1 MDLSLIT
8 LRVLH
13 IVSGVFWTGG
23 VFFFTLIMEPRLR
36 ALGPTIQ
43 RPAMQSITPVM
54 GPAFAIAG
62 LISMV
67 TGVAI
72 VFVLRSGDLSG
83 VFDTRWGW
91 AILVGFIST
100 LIAATIGFGF
110 ALRTVRR
117 MRDVATGFEG
127 RPPNPDEMQL
137 MQSLSARLIVLGRTV
152 FVFLLITLLAMAS
165 ARFLGA

>member
-1 MDLSLIT
+1 MT
-8 LRVLH
+8 C
-13 IVSGVFWTGG
+13 VFQM
-23 VFFFTLIMEPRLR
+23 LQRR

-54 GPAFAIAG
+54 GPAFATAG
-62 LISMV
+62 AITIV

-72 VFVLRSGDLSG
+72 VLVLRSGDLSG
-83 VFDTRWGW
+83 IFDTRWGW
-91 AILVGFIST
+91 AILVGFVST
-100 LIAATIGFGF
+100 LIAAVIGFGF

-117 MRDVATGFEG
+117 MHGVAAGFEG

-137 MQSLSARLIVLGRTV
+137 LQSLSARLIVLGRTV

-165 ARFLGA
+165 ARFV

>member
-1 MDLSLIT
+1 MDLGLIT

-13 IVSGVFWTGG
+13 IVSGVFWAGG

-62 LISMV
+62 VISMV
-67 TGVAI
+67 TGIAI
-72 VFVLRSGDLSG
+72 VFVLRSGDLSS
-83 VFDTRWGW
+83 VFDSRWGW
-91 AILVGFIST
+91 TILVGFIST
-100 LIAATIGFGF
+100 LIAAAIGFGS
-110 ALRTVRR
+110 ALKTVRL

-127 RPPNPDEMQL
+127 RSPNPDEMQL
-137 MQSLSARLIVLGRTV
+137 LQSLSARLIVLGRAV
-152 FVFLLITLLAMAS
+152 FVFLLITLLAMSS
-165 ARFLGA
+165 ARFV